1 MLYDKDIREPL
12 FSFLEES
19 YGKTRMIEEK
29 IMGISRADI
38 VMVTEDAFYGI
49 EIKSDADTYSR
60 LSRQVLDYDYYF
72 DYNYIAVGTR
82 HAAHVAE
89 HVPAYWGIITIED
102 LPEGPDFYIFRRP
115 QPNPHMDVR
124 LKLSLL
130 WRPELAALQALNE
143 LPAYAWKPKK
153 FVIGKLAEKVP
164 YEILRL
170 QMSTLLFE
178 RDYAQLEAEI
188 QRVRTERRQKSSGT
202 GKKSG
207 SSTSGSAKKSSGR
220 RRRKEPSLLVSR
232 VVRKR
237 KGGRK

>member
-19 YGKTRMIEEK
+19 YGKTRMLEEK
-29 IMGISRADI
+29 MMGISRADI

-49 EIKSDADTYSR
+49 EIKSDADTYTR
-60 LSRQVLDYDYYF
+60 LSRQVTDYDYYF

-89 HVPAYWGIITIED
+89 HVPEYWGIITIEE
-102 LPEGPDFYIFRRP
+102 LPKGPDFYIFRRP

-124 LKLSLL
+124 LKLTLL

-143 LPAYAWKPKK
+143 LPAYAQKPKK
-153 FVIGKLAEKVP
+153 FVIGKLAERIP
-164 YEILRL
+164 YEILRY

-178 RDYAQLEAEI
+178 RDYAALEEEI
-188 QRVRTERRQKSSGT
+188 QRVRSERRQKRGSSGAKTGSSSGT
-202 GKKSG
+202 M
-207 SSTSGSAKKSSGR
+207 SSGR
-220 RRRKEPSLLVSR
+220 RRRREPSLLVSR
-232 VVRKR
+232 VVKR
-237 KGGRK
+237 GKRGRK

>member
-19 YGKTRMIEEK
+19 YGKTRMLEEK
-29 IMGISRADI
+29 MMGISRADI

-49 EIKSDADTYSR
+49 EIKSDADTYTR
-60 LSRQVLDYDYYF
+60 LSRQVTDYDYYF

-89 HVPAYWGIITIED
+89 HVPEYWGVITIEE

-124 LKLSLL
+124 LKLTLL

-143 LPAYAWKPKK
+143 LPAYAQKPKK
-153 FVIGKLAEKVP
+153 FVIGKLAERIP
-164 YEILRL
+164 YEILRY

-178 RDYAQLEAEI
+178 RDYAALEEEI
-188 QRVRTERRQKSSGT
+188 QRVRSERRQKRGSSGAKTGSSSGT
-202 GKKSG
+202 M
-207 SSTSGSAKKSSGR
+207 SSGR
-220 RRRKEPSLLVSR
+220 RRRREPSLLVSR
-232 VVRKR
+232 VVKR
-237 KGGRK
+237 GKRGRK

>member
-29 IMGISRADI
+29 RMGISRADI

-49 EIKSDADTYSR
+49 EIKSDADSYAR
-60 LSRQVLDYDYYF
+60 LSRQVTDYDYYF

-82 HAAHVAE
+82 HAEHVAE
-89 HVPAYWGIITIED
+89 HVPAHWGIITVEE
-102 LPEGPDFYIFRRP
+102 LPEGPDFYILRRP
-115 QPNPHMDVR
+115 RPNPHLDIR
-124 LKLSLL
+124 LKLTLL

-143 LPAYAWKPKK
+143 LPKYKDKAKK
-153 FVIGKLAEKVP
+153 FVIGKIAEKIP
-164 YEILRL
+164 YEILRR

-178 RDYAQLEAEI
+178 RDYTLLSEEIRQYKDAEKKKRGI
-188 QRVRTERRQKSSGT
+188 GSRT
-202 GKKSG
+202 GKKTG
-207 SSTSGSAKKSSGR
+207 STGKMSSGR
-220 RRRKEPSLLVSR
+220 RRRREPALLVSR

-237 KGGRK
+237 KKG

>member
-19 YGKTRMIEEK
+19 YGKTRMLEEK
-29 IMGISRADI
+29 MMGISRADI

-49 EIKSDADTYSR
+49 EIKSDADTYTR
-60 LSRQVLDYDYYF
+60 LSRQVTDYDYYF

-89 HVPAYWGIITIED
+89 HVPEYWGIITIEE

-124 LKLSLL
+124 LKLTLL

-143 LPAYAWKPKK
+143 LPAYAQKPKK
-153 FVIGKLAEKVP
+153 FVIGKLVEKIP
-164 YEILRL
+164 YEILRY

-178 RDYAQLEAEI
+178 RDYAALEEEI
-188 QRVRTERRQKSSGT
+188 QRVRSERRQKRGSSGAKAGSSSGT
-202 GKKSG
+202 M
-207 SSTSGSAKKSSGR
+207 SSGR
-220 RRRKEPSLLVSR
+220 RRRREPSLLVSR
-232 VVRKR
+232 VVKR
-237 KGGRK
+237 GKRGRK

>member
-29 IMGISRADI
+29 MMGISRADI

-49 EIKSDADTYSR
+49 EIKSDADTYTR
-60 LSRQVLDYDYYF
+60 LSRQVTDYDYYF

-89 HVPAYWGIITIED
+89 HVPEYWGIITIEE

-115 QPNPHMDVR
+115 QPNPRMDVR

-130 WRPELAALQALNE
+130 WRPELAALQSLNE
-143 LPAYAWKPKK
+143 LPAYAYKPKK
-153 FVIGKLAEKVP
+153 FVIGKLAEKIP
-164 YEILRL
+164 YEILRY

-178 RDYAQLEAEI
+178 RDYAALEEEI
-188 QRVRTERRQKSSGT
+188 QRVRNERRQKRGSSGT
-202 GKKSG
+202 KAG
-207 SSTSGSAKKSSGR
+207 SSSGTMSSGR
-220 RRRKEPSLLVSR
+220 RRRREPSLLVRR
-232 VVRKR
+232 VVKKGKR
-237 KGGRK
+237 GKK

>member
-19 YGKTRMIEEK
+19 YGKTRMLEEK
-29 IMGISRADI
+29 MMGISRADI

-49 EIKSDADTYSR
+49 EIKSDADTYTR
-60 LSRQVLDYDYYF
+60 LSRQVTDYDYYF

-89 HVPAYWGIITIED
+89 HVPEYWGIITIEE

-115 QPNPHMDVR
+115 QPNPRMDVR
-124 LKLSLL
+124 LKLTLL

-143 LPAYAWKPKK
+143 LPAYAQKPKK
-153 FVIGKLAEKVP
+153 FVIGKLAERIP
-164 YEILRL
+164 YEILRY

-178 RDYAQLEAEI
+178 RDYAALEEEI
-188 QRVRTERRQKSSGT
+188 QRVRSERRQKRGSSGAKTGSSSGT
-202 GKKSG
+202 M
-207 SSTSGSAKKSSGR
+207 SSGR
-220 RRRKEPSLLVSR
+220 RRRREPSLLVSR
-232 VVRKR
+232 VVKR
-237 KGGRK
+237 GKRGKR

>member
-19 YGKTRMIEEK
+19 YGKTRMLEEK
-29 IMGISRADI
+29 MMGISRADI

-49 EIKSDADTYSR
+49 EIKSDADTYTR
-60 LSRQVLDYDYYF
+60 LSRQVTDYDYYF

-89 HVPAYWGIITIED
+89 HVPEYWGVITIEE

-124 LKLSLL
+124 LKLTLL

-143 LPAYAWKPKK
+143 LPAYAQKPKK
-153 FVIGKLAEKVP
+153 FVIGRLAERIP
-164 YEILRL
+164 YEILRY

-178 RDYAQLEAEI
+178 RDYAALEEEI
-188 QRVRTERRQKSSGT
+188 QRVRSERRQKRGSSGAKTGSSSGT
-202 GKKSG
+202 M
-207 SSTSGSAKKSSGR
+207 SSGR
-220 RRRKEPSLLVSR
+220 RRRREPSLLVSR
-232 VVRKR
+232 VVKR
-237 KGGRK
+237 GKRGRK

>member
-29 IMGISRADI
+29 MMGISRADI

-49 EIKSDADTYSR
+49 EIKSDADTYTR
-60 LSRQVLDYDYYF
+60 LSRQVTDYDYYF

-82 HAAHVAE
+82 HAEHVAE
-89 HVPAYWGIITIED
+89 HVPEYWGIITVEE
-102 LPEGPDFYIFRRP
+102 LPEGPDFYILRRP
-115 QPNPHMDVR
+115 KPNPRMDIR

-130 WRPELAALQALNE
+130 WRPELAALQSLNE
-143 LPAYAWKPKK
+143 LPAYARKSKK
-153 FVIGKLAEKVP
+153 FVIGKLAETVP

-178 RDYAQLEAEI
+178 RDYAALEAEM
-188 QRVRTERRQKSSGT
+188 QRVRNERRQKSSG
-202 GKKSG
+202 SG
-207 SSTSGSAKKSSGR
+207 TKGGRSAGTMSSGR
-220 RRRKEPSLLVSR
+220 RRRREPSLLVRR
-232 VVRKR
+232 VVKKRKR
-237 KGGRK
+237 GKN

>member
-19 YGKTRMIEEK
+19 YGKTRMLEEK
-29 IMGISRADI
+29 MMGISRADI

-49 EIKSDADTYSR
+49 EIKSDADTYTR
-60 LSRQVLDYDYYF
+60 LSRQVTDYDYYF

-89 HVPAYWGIITIED
+89 HVPEYWGIITIEA

-124 LKLSLL
+124 LKLTLL

-143 LPAYAWKPKK
+143 LPAYAQKPKK
-153 FVIGKLAEKVP
+153 FVIGRLAERIP
-164 YEILRL
+164 YEILRY

-178 RDYAQLEAEI
+178 RDYAALEEEI
-188 QRVRTERRQKSSGT
+188 QRVRSERRQKRGSSGT
-202 GKKSG
+202 KAG
-207 SSTSGSAKKSSGR
+207 SSSGTMSSGR
-220 RRRKEPSLLVSR
+220 RRRREPSLLVSR
-232 VVRKR
+232 VVKR
-237 KGGRK
+237 GKRGRK

>member
-19 YGKTRMIEEK
+19 YGKTRMLEEK
-29 IMGISRADI
+29 MMGISRADI

-49 EIKSDADTYSR
+49 EIKSDADTYTR
-60 LSRQVLDYDYYF
+60 LSRQVTDYDYYF

-89 HVPAYWGIITIED
+89 HVPEYWGIITIEE

-124 LKLSLL
+124 LKLTLL

-143 LPAYAWKPKK
+143 LPAYAQKPKK
-153 FVIGKLAEKVP
+153 FVIGKLAERIP
-164 YEILRL
+164 YEILRY

-178 RDYAQLEAEI
+178 RDYAALEEEI
-188 QRVRTERRQKSSGT
+188 QRVRSERRQKRGSSGAKTGSSSGT
-202 GKKSG
+202 M
-207 SSTSGSAKKSSGR
+207 SSGR
-220 RRRKEPSLLVSR
+220 RRRREPSLLVSR
-232 VVRKR
+232 VVKR
-237 KGGRK
+237 GKRGRK